1 MRSVIWNVPVPIDF
15 FDAVV
20 GLNSTYSSTLLGQ
33 KISTAVLPHTFQL
46 PFVKP
51 QVSEQ
56 WLKSIHAGHFREA
69 SSHLITRCAVSEKWT
84 AAQVATTL
92 QHAAQI
98 LMSLNCVPDAN
109 RCVQES
115 LASLATSREQVR
127 PEFDVQ
133 RWVTLSN
140 IALAGQDHETA
151 ELWLRQ
157 SSRTLTGHSTE
168 LHSSALNHYLGDL
181 LAIKAC
187 LSFDPDD
194 SDNAAATLSDA
205 HRAHINA
212 GSMLSAVLDLVLQS
226 RCHREHKRTVT
237 RQLLERAKE
246 TLATVDTTRHNMAV
260 CDALSSIIHDDTQA
274 LMTRKPRP
282 VPALN

>member
-1 MRSVIWNVPVPIDF
+1 MSIDF

-20 GLNSTYSSTLLGQ
+20 SPNSDYSSSLFGQ
-33 KISTAVLPHTFQL
+33 KISTAVLPRTFQL
-46 PFVKP
+46 PFVEP

-56 WLKSIHAGHFREA
+56 WLNSIHAGQFREA
-69 SSHLITRCAVSEKWT
+69 TSHLITRCAVSEKWT

-98 LMSLNCVPDAN
+98 LMSLNSVPDAN

-140 IALAGQDHETA
+140 IALARHDHETA

-157 SSRTLTGHSTE
+157 SSRTLTGHSSE

-181 LAIKAC
+181 LTIKAC
-187 LSFDPDD
+187 LSFDSDD
-194 SDNAAATLSDA
+194 AEAASTTLSEA
-205 HRAHINA
+205 HRAHSNA
-212 GSMLSAVLDLVLQS
+212 GSTLSAVLDLVLHS
-226 RCHREHKRTVT
+226 RCHCEHKRTMAK
-237 RQLLERAKE
+237 QLLEQARE
-246 TLATVDTTRHNMAV
+246 TLATVDTNRHNMAA
-260 CDALSSIIHDDTQA
+260 CDALNNIIQHDTQA
-274 LMTRKPRP
+274 LRTRTPRP